1 MAAISDWRQSRKALE
16 TGCWQEALLYA
27 SRERL
32 HYILEAQVVAML
44 TQTEVDPAD
53 PAFSHPAKFIG
64 PCYSKEEAE
73 KCARRRLRLIDNLLR
88 HDADDHSHKGHKGSL
103 SQSRIA
109 FCVSCHVMATVKFCW
124 HNRIRY
130 ALTAAC
136 MM

>member
-1 MAAISDWRQSRKALE
+1 MDRKL
-16 TGCWQEALLYA
+16 CC
-27 SRERL
+27 
-32 HYILEAQVVAML
+32 ILSESGNTILAAQVVAML

-53 PAFSHPAKFIG
+53 PAFSHPTKFIG

-73 KCARRRLRLIDNLLR
+73 KCARRRPCLVNHSL
-88 HDADDHSHKGHKGSL
+88 HHGADDRSPRHHKGSL
-103 SQSRIA
+103 SPSRIA
-109 FCVSCHVMATVKFCW
+109 LRILPHHGHIKFCW